1 MGESTLMGQDT
12 ERADPGPAKRRPPI
26 TDTLA
31 RWLGLI
37 LFLPVGWL
45 YLVSGLVAPFWAVL
59 VLWAIWLVILA
70 GIIKAWRTRP
80 WLVLAAPFLAFLIWA
95 GILWIGDQLLGWT
108 A

>member
-1 MGESTLMGQDT
+1 MSQDT
-12 ERADPGPAKRRPPI
+12 GGTDPQPQGKGRPI
-26 TDTLA
+26 TETLA

-37 LFLPVGWL
+37 LFLPVSWL

-59 VLWAIWLVILA
+59 VLWATWLVILA

-80 WLVLAAPFLAFLIWA
+80 WLVLAAPLVAFLIWA
-95 GILWIGDQLLGWT
+95 GVLWFGDQFLGWT